1 MLKIIIKLLE
11 IFTLDYIP
19 NLPISMRT
27 RLFYIILPLRKYRD
41 KIRMSK
47 PVNQVTYQE
56 RVNFAKVSRD
66 GINYSGIKLNEF
78 HSDIEISKLT
88 DAKFNTHKL
97 SPKNPKTD
105 TYAVYFHGGG
115 YYSGS
120 VISHKNLLSQITA
133 STNMV
138 TYIFEYRLS
147 PEALFPSAHE
157 DAKEIISY
165 LDTLEGGKDSIWI
178 GESAGAGL
186 ATGLCV
192 DETFLLRP
200 KKLVLMSPWLDLS
213 DKNKDRNFLKNK
225 DILIL
230 LDGMHMMGEFY
241 SGEHEPTNPIL
252 SPVFADI
259 KSFPDVLIQV
269 CSNELL
275 YNDAVEF
282 SKKLELI
289 NSNYELQVWDNLWHA
304 WQFFP
309 IKEAEEA
316 REKITKFINKES
328 YSSSK

>member
-1 MLKIIIKLLE
+1 ML
-11 IFTLDYIP
+11 
-19 NLPISMRT
+19 
-27 RLFYIILPLRKYRD
+27 
-41 KIRMSK
+41 RMNK

-56 RVNFAKVSRD
+56 RVEFAKVSRE

-78 HSDIEISKLT
+78 HPDVEITKLAN
-88 DAKFNTHKL
+88 AKFNTHKL
-97 SPKNPKTD
+97 TPKNPKSD
-105 TYAVYFHGGG
+105 VYAIYFHGGG

-147 PEALFPSAHE
+147 PEAVFPSAH
-157 DAKEIISY
+157 DDSKEVVSF
-165 LDTLEGGKDSIWI
+165 LDDLEQGKDSIWI
-178 GESAGAGL
+178 GESAGGGL
-186 ATGLCV
+186 AAGLCV
-192 DETFLLRP
+192 DDSFTFRP
-200 KKLVLMSPWLDLS
+200 KK
-213 DKNKDRNFLKNK
+213 
-225 DILIL
+225 
-230 LDGMHMMGEFY
+230 
-241 SGEHEPTNPIL
+241 L

-259 KSFPDVLIQV
+259 QEFPDVLIQV

-282 SKKLELI
+282 SKKLKKI

-309 IKEAEEA
+309 IKEAEDA
-316 REKITKFINKES
+316 REKIVKFINSES

>member
-1 MLKIIIKLLE
+1 MLKLVIKIIEVL
-11 IFTLDYIP
+11 TLDYIP
-19 NLPISMRT
+19 KLPISVRT
-27 RLFYIILPLRKYRD
+27 RLFYIILPIRKYRD
-41 KIRMSK
+41 KLRMNK
-47 PVNQVTYQE
+47 PANKITYQD

-78 HSDIEISKLT
+78 HPDVDITKLT
-88 DAKFNTHKL
+88 NAKFNTHKL
-97 SPKNPKTD
+97 TPKNPKTD
-105 TYAVYFHGGG
+105 KYAVYFHGGG
-115 YYSGS
+115 YYAGS

-133 STNMV
+133 SMNII

-147 PEALFPSAHE
+147 PEALFPSAHN
-157 DAKEIISY
+157 DAKEIVSFLY
-165 LDTLEGGKDSIWI
+165 DLEEGKDSIWI
-178 GESAGAGL
+178 GESAGGGL

-192 DETFLLRP
+192 DDTFLHRP
-200 KKLVLMSPWLDLS
+200 KKLILMSPWLDLS
-213 DKNKDRNFLKNK
+213 DKNKDRSFLKNK
-225 DILIL
+225 DILIAL
-230 LDGMHMMGEFY
+230 NGMHLMGEFY
-241 SGEHEPTNPIL
+241 AGEHDPSNPIL

-316 REKITKFINKES
+316 REKIVKFINSES

>member
-1 MLKIIIKLLE
+1 MLKLVIKIIEVL
-11 IFTLDYIP
+11 TLDYIP
-19 NLPISMRT
+19 KLPISVRT

-41 KIRMSK
+41 KLRMNK
-47 PVNQVTYQE
+47 PANKITVQD

-78 HSDIEISKLT
+78 HPDVDITKLT
-88 DAKFNTHKL
+88 NAKFNTHKL
-97 SPKNPKTD
+97 TPKNPKTD
-105 TYAVYFHGGG
+105 KYAVYFHGGG
-115 YYSGS
+115 YYAGS

-133 STNMV
+133 SMNII

-147 PEALFPSAHE
+147 PEALFPSAHN
-157 DAKEIISY
+157 DAKEIVSFLY
-165 LDTLEGGKDSIWI
+165 DLEEGKDSIWI
-178 GESAGAGL
+178 GESAGGGL

-192 DETFLLRP
+192 DDTFLHRP
-200 KKLVLMSPWLDLS
+200 KKLILMSPWLDLS

-225 DILIL
+225 DILL
-230 LDGMHMMGEFY
+230 TLNGMHMMGEFY
-241 SGEHEPTNPIL
+241 AGEHDPSNPIL

-316 REKITKFINKES
+316 REKIVKFINSES

>member
-1 MLKIIIKLLE
+1 MLKLVIKIIEVL
-11 IFTLDYIP
+11 TLDYIP
-19 NLPISMRT
+19 KLPISVRT

-41 KIRMSK
+41 KLRMDK
-47 PVNQVTYQE
+47 PANKITYQE
-56 RVNFAKVSRD
+56 RVNFSKVSRD

-78 HSDIEISKLT
+78 HPDVDITKLT
-88 DAKFNTHKL
+88 NAKFNTHKL
-97 SPKNPKTD
+97 TPKNPKTD
-105 TYAVYFHGGG
+105 KYAVYFHGGG
-115 YYSGS
+115 YYAGS

-133 STNMV
+133 SMNII

-147 PEALFPSAHE
+147 PEALFPSAHN
-157 DAKEIISY
+157 DAKEIVSFLY
-165 LDTLEGGKDSIWI
+165 DLEEGKDSIWI
-178 GESAGAGL
+178 GESAGGGL

-192 DETFLLRP
+192 DDTFLHRP
-200 KKLVLMSPWLDLS
+200 KKLILMSPWLDLS

-225 DILIL
+225 DILL
-230 LDGMHMMGEFY
+230 TLNGMHMMGEFY
-241 SGEHEPTNPIL
+241 AGEHDPSNPIL

-316 REKITKFINKES
+316 REKIVKFINSES